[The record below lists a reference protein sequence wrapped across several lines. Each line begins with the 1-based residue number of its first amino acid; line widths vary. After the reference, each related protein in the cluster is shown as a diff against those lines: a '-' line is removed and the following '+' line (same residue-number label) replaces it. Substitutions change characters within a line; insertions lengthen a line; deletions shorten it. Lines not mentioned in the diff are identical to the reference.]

1 MISGNNE
8 DKEVTTMSIQNTR
21 KPLYSSY
28 TRQRFHERTR
38 KLFPGHAYGAYINK
52 SDPAYYEKL
61 LRVNRTHVRALYE
74 LGRQYEKQ
82 GFLRKAADY
91 YERAVQADPC
101 FEPAVGARILL
112 TRRRKREEKK
122 STLSHVH
129 ILPPTPKRKRLT
141 LMQMVGAVLFGY
153 TMLTILIFGLLLR

>member
-1 MISGNNE
+1 
-8 DKEVTTMSIQNTR
+8 MSMQTTR
-21 KPLYSSY
+21 KRPYPSH
-28 TRQRFHERTR
+28 TRKMFREQTR
-38 KLFPGHAYGAYINK
+38 KLFPGHAHGAYINT

-74 LGRQYEKQ
+74 LGRQCEKQ

-112 TRRRKREEKK
+112 MRRRQCEEKK
-122 STLSHVH
+122 GDKPQT
-129 ILPPTPKRKRLT
+129 LPPAPARKKLT
-141 LMQMVGAVLFGY
+141 LMQMTGAVLLGY
-153 TMLTILIFGLLLR
+153 TMLTIFVFGLLLH